1 MFQSVIKHLKRHLK
15 LWGEKMKP
23 TNDVKNELDEILKK
37 LDEAEKEFTA
47 KMKEFNLAE
56 NSKKV
61 EQETE

>member
-15 LWGEKMKP
+15 LWGDDMKP

-56 NSKKV
+56 NNKKA